1 MVIKTHVVIGGTY
14 INVFSWFHLSVLEH
28 LLKVRYCGKYDW
40 KYSNELDIIL
50 CLFVICNLLLPVLRR
65 VELALEN
72 AP

>member
-1 MVIKTHVVIGGTY
+1 MGIGGTY
-14 INVFSWFHLSVLEH
+14 INVLSWFHLSVLEH

-50 CLFVICNLLLPVLRR
+50 FVMCNHLLPVLRR

>member
-1 MVIKTHVVIGGTY
+1 MYKRM
-14 INVFSWFHLSVLEH
+14 FSLFHLSVLEH
-28 LLKVRYCGKYDW
+28 LLKVKYCGKHDW

-50 CLFVICNLLLPVLRR
+50 CLFVICNHLLSVLRR